1 MEPIYYII
9 IIFSIL
15 LLYFFVT
22 FLVNKTKE
30 KLAYDEIEEFCE
42 KNGYLYEKSKDH
54 RYDMVIKGDDFVMYM
69 AMCKVPAGSSVTINS
84 RNTWCLRFGGKRK
97 GKGYSS
103 KRYLTELASFLSFEP
118 VKDAT
123 GKKVYKVVVFY
134 PSTEAILKY
143 MNESEIMEIKP
154 ENISFGYKAITYNK
168 LFLEFDNLL
177 VLNQKE
183 LSNPRNN

>member
-1 MEPIYYII
+1 MEFIYYII
-9 IIFSIL
+9 IIFAIL

-30 KLAYDEIEEFCE
+30 KLAFDEIEEFCE
-42 KNGYLYEKSKDH
+42 MNGYYYSKSKDR
-54 RYDMVIKGDDFVMYM
+54 RYDMMINGDKFVMYL
-69 AMCKVPAGSSVTINS
+69 AMCKVPVNSSVTINS
-84 RNTWCLRFGGKRK
+84 RGTWCLRFGGKRK

-103 KRYLTELASFLSFEP
+103 KRYLTELSSFLNFNP
-118 VKDAT
+118 MKDAS
-123 GKKVYKVVVFY
+123 GKTVYKVVVFY
-134 PSTEAILKY
+134 PSTEVILKY